1 MARIDASNSLVF
13 MLLVVGSV
21 GPTWA
26 DVFWLT
32 QGGVIQGEL
41 QNPDQNPR
49 TSYQVRTATGATFS
63 LKADLVQKVE
73 RKTDLE
79 RSYEERVRKLPDTV
93 EAHWEIAKRCSEFGL
108 KVQQQFHLTQ
118 ILRLQPDHE
127 ESRRLLG
134 YSKVDGRWMT
144 RDEWMS
150 SRGYVRAGGAWRLP
164 QEVELRSTSGELESV
179 AIDYRKQLKN
189 WRTIIARGRDNAGQ
203 AWAQIQALRDP
214 LAAEALIELLA
225 EEKEPQPLKLLYIEV
240 LGKIDTPVATQA
252 FVAHALAN
260 PDARVREAC
269 LDQICF
275 DDAKQTTSVFVR
287 KLQDA
292 DRAIVHRAA
301 HALARIQ
308 DPTSTRPLIDALVT
322 KHKVLTG
329 SGSGGIQPTFS
340 NAGSGLSFG
349 GGPKVEEKEFQN
361 EPVLKAL
368 TTLHPGTNFAFAQ
381 DQWRKWY
388 AEQNTPRHINLRRS
402 D

>member
-79 RSYEERVRKLPDTV
+79 RSYEGRVRKLPDTV

-179 AIDYRKQLKN
+179 AIDDEPCDPDRRLPPAS
-189 WRTIIARGRDNAGQ
+189 RRDR
-203 AWAQIQALRDP
+203 LCD
-214 LAAEALIELLA
+214 
-225 EEKEPQPLKLLYIEV
+225 
-240 LGKIDTPVATQA
+240 
-252 FVAHALAN
+252 
-260 PDARVREAC
+260 
-269 LDQICF
+269 
-275 DDAKQTTSVFVR
+275 
-287 KLQDA
+287 
-292 DRAIVHRAA
+292 
-301 HALARIQ
+301 LARFRQ
-308 DPTSTRPLIDALVT
+308 
-322 KHKVLTG
+322 
-329 SGSGGIQPTFS
+329 
-340 NAGSGLSFG
+340 
-349 GGPKVEEKEFQN
+349 
-361 EPVLKAL
+361 
-368 TTLHPGTNFAFAQ
+368 
-381 DQWRKWY
+381 
-388 AEQNTPRHINLRRS
+388 
-402 D
+402 